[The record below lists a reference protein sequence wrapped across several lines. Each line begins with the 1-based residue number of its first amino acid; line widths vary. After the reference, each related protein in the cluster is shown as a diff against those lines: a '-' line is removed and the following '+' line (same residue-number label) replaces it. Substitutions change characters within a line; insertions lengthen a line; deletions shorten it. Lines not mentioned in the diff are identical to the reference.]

1 MDQAA
6 ASTSAGTSRVLCR
19 LGVLLILLGL
29 ATGAAIPLFDDARR
43 GLAAHTAGV
52 QNGMLLTVLGLLWG
66 RLQLTPAL
74 ARITAAA
81 GVFSLYAIWL
91 AFVLAAIFGTGAAA
105 PAPVPVRVPTAGRWL
120 RSSGRGLSCC
130 SPHCNRAVDVPG
142 ARRQVTSTVR
152 GRAGRRHTEGRTW
165 RSRSPRPG
173 RG

>member
-66 RLQLTPAL
+66 RLRLTPTV
-74 ARITAAA
+74 ARITAVA

-91 AFVLAAIFGTGAAA
+91 AFVLAAIFATGAAA
-105 PAPVPVRVPTAGRWL
+105 PTAGAGHGPDEWQGSL
-120 RSSGRGLSCC
+120 V
-130 SPHCNRAVDVPG
+130 AI
-142 ARRQVTSTVR
+142 VR
-152 GRAGRRHTEGRTW
+152 GAGSVALLAALLAALWGLRPRRAPSE
-165 RSRSPRPG
+165 
-173 RG
+173 

>member
-29 ATGAAIPLFDDARR
+29 AIGAAIPLFDDARR

-66 RLQLTPAL
+66 QLRLTPAL
-74 ARITAAA
+74 ARITAVA

-105 PAPVPVRVPTAGRWL
+105 PAAGAGHGPDAWQ
-120 RSSGRGLSCC
+120 RSLV
-130 SPHCNRAVDVPG
+130 AI
-142 ARRQVTSTVR
+142 VR
-152 GRAGRRHTEGRTW
+152 GAGSVALLAALLAALWGLRPR
-165 RSRSPRPG
+165 RSPSE
-173 RG
+173 